1 MAYKFETEH
10 LKLSKEDDKR
20 VKLNDEEKK
29 EIKKLYDTGMFSQ
42 RKLAK
47 MYGVSRRSIQ
57 FIIDPEKLK
66 ENRKKFSERQKDGR
80 YYNKERHRE
89 YIKKHRERKKQLY
102 NEGKLV

>member
-10 LKLSKEDDKR
+10 LKLSKEDDR
-20 VKLNDEEKK
+20 RIKLNDEDKE

-66 ENRKKFSERQKDGR
+66 KNRENFSERQKDGR
-80 YYNKERHRE
+80 YYNKEKHRE
-89 YIKKHRERKKQLY
+89 YIKEYRERKKQLY

>member
-66 ENRKKFSERQKDGR
+66 ENHKKFSERQKDGR

-89 YIKKHRERKKQLY
+89 YIKKYRERKKQLY